1 MALGTLEAYI
11 KQCQWQAGPARAVRR
26 THCDVVSVYC
36 IWFPRVYPTS
46 RWASLPT
53 STLRRWGG
61 RFHSREIFRNP
72 WHAQVYRDMSHI
84 PRSPMCI
91 DGLHNRKISGVQ
103 AANPPL
109 ERRER
114 PNRPALGSVNYCR
127 LPHDDDTYDTY
138 TRQCAG
144 RQYLYTA
151 KLPPTSA
158 ADAMLG
164 RSKSLHWEL
173 RAGAETACTL

>member
-1 MALGTLEAYI
+1 MVSPRLSDLEVGIATYLNAEAVGRKI
-11 KQCQWQAGPARAVRR
+11 SLAGN
-26 THCDVVSVYC
+26 
-36 IWFPRVYPTS
+36 
-46 RWASLPT
+46 LN
-53 STLRRWGG
+53 
-61 RFHSREIFRNP
+61 RNP

-127 LPHDDDTYDTY
+127 LPHDDDTYDMY